1 MIVLDTHVWVWW
13 LSQFVSLP
21 SRVQNAI
28 TEAQAKRVIYLST
41 ISTWEV
47 AQLTD
52 RGRLRLSMDVAAW
65 LAQSES
71 LPFLN
76 FVSVDNHIALK
87 SVQLPGPIRQDP
99 ADRIIIA
106 TALTLGATLLTKD
119 KKILSYP
126 HVRTLW

>member
-13 LSQFVSLP
+13 LSQSVSLP

-28 TEAQAKRVIYLST
+28 TEAQAKQVIYLST

-52 RGRLRLSMDVAAW
+52 RGRLRLSMDVSAW

-76 FVSVDNHIALK
+76 FVPIDNHIALK
-87 SVQLPGPIRQDP
+87 SVQLPEPLHQDP

-106 TALTLGATLLTKD
+106 TALALGATLLTKD

-126 HVRTLW
+126 HIRTLW